1 MARKLFIFVY
11 FILFSVFPSST
22 PDSSLFPNRQKPVNL
37 ERIFRRI
44 FSLPFLF
51 LPTFE
56 SKPEPAMESR
66 IEQRESRSRIRKR
79 ICRKEETTLGHRAA
93 STARR
98 GVALSTEGRRSTF
111 CGGSHLQRN
120 CQKVWNSPLHGF
132 RMGQGWRTGTMIDLT
147 NLIIKILEVFG
158 LLEWVGGEKKER
170 MNVCVCVC
178 V

>member
-11 FILFSVFPSST
+11 FILFPVFPSST

-44 FSLPFLF
+44 FPLPFLF
-51 LPTFE
+51 LTTFE

-79 ICRKEETTLGHRAA
+79 ICRKEETTLGHRAT

-98 GVALSTEGRRSTF
+98 RVALSTEGRRPTF
-111 CGGSHLQRN
+111 CGGSHLQGN
-120 CQKVWNSPLHGF
+120 CQKVWNSPLDGF
-132 RMGQGWRTGTMIDLT
+132 RMGQGWRTGI
-147 NLIIKILEVFG
+147 
-158 LLEWVGGEKKER
+158 
-170 MNVCVCVC
+170 
-178 V
+178 